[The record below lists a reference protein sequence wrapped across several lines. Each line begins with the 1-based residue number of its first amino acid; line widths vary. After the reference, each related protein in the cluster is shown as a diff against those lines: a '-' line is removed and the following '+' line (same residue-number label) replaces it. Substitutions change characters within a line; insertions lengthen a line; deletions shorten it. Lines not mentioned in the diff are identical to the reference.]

1 MQFLDQIDCPQNAVP
16 IYDPLKQHW
25 AGKTLGA
32 NPPIA
37 VTVGDSIT
45 ISLADAPVGSMLYRG
60 PSGWEFVGTPGFVEV
75 SGSGVDQI
83 VPVERIIG
91 PYSFTGETATTGG
104 GVLATAISAQNFG
117 FGQLQFL
124 DNAPVII
131 TEVIL
136 YVSTVST
143 GAATLDIGIAA
154 NGSTSDDTLIDGVD
168 VHSATG
174 VFSNK
179 VNGGTN
185 GLPYVLAAAGSHLT
199 ITGSADTT
207 GLVGEIWIKYLVP

>member
-1 MQFLDQIDCPQNAVP
+1 MQFLEEIDPATGSIPVYSALTRKWTANV
-16 IYDPLKQHW
+16 
-25 AGKTLGA
+25 LGG
-32 NPPIA
+32 NSPIA

-45 ISLADAPVGSMLYRG
+45 ISLADAAVGSMVYRG

-104 GVLATAISAQNFG
+104 GVLVAPISAQNLGFG
-117 FGQLQFL
+117 FLQFL
-124 DNAPVII
+124 DDAPAII
-131 TEVIL
+131 TEVIV

-154 NGSTSDDTLIDGVD
+154 NGSTSADNLIDGLD

-174 VFSNK
+174 VFSNV

-185 GLPYVLAAAGSHLT
+185 GKPLVLAGAGTYLT
-199 ITGSADTT
+199 VTGSADTT
-207 GLVGEIWIKYLVP
+207 GLVAEIWVKYLLP

>member
-1 MQFLDQIDCPQNAVP
+1 MLFLDQIDPPQNAVP
-16 IYDPLKQHW
+16 IYDPLEHHW

-91 PYSFTGETATTGG
+91 PYAFTGETATTGG
-104 GVLATAISAQNFG
+104 GVLATPISAENFG
-117 FGQLQFL
+117 LGLLQFF
-124 DNAPVII
+124 DDAPIVI
-131 TEVIL
+131 TEIIV

-154 NGSTSDDTLIDGVD
+154 NGSTSADNLIDGLD

-174 VFSNK
+174 VFSNV

-185 GLPYVLAAAGSHLT
+185 GKPLVLAGAGTHLT
-199 ITGSADTT
+199 VTGSADTT
-207 GLVGEIWIKYLVP
+207 GLVAEIWVKYLVP